1 MISDADVPKLEPG
14 SYIDLVGLLKKLLND
29 SHIMVNQ
36 MATKVLGLLA
46 KGLREQFKDLAKE
59 CFPILVQKLKE
70 RRLVDEI

>member
-1 MISDADVPKLEPG
+1 
-14 SYIDLVGLLKKLLND
+14 
-29 SHIMVNQ
+29 MVNQ

-70 RRLVDEI
+70 RRLVDEIQTTFSNFLQSADLNEFSDSL

>member
-1 MISDADVPKLEPG
+1 
-14 SYIDLVGLLKKLLND
+14 
-29 SHIMVNQ
+29 

-70 RRLVDEI
+70 RRLVDEIQTTFSNFLQSADLNEFSDSL